1 MANMIFQH
9 TWEKVIAGEKTQTR
23 RIVKPGQRLVEEFY
37 DWPFWHVYD
46 NNDRLV
52 YATYTPLNIAT
63 GRYAVMPARGVR
75 GLRKVADIQIT
86 RIRREDIREISA
98 EDVTAEGFRAE
109 YPSGAYFGFIET
121 WASMHDPAFKFWYE
135 PRIVDYMWYTSKRQ
149 MEQGESCIGSWE
161 HLQNAIKARPADHYQ
176 AWVLDFTLIKTYP
189 EAISFAKEI
198 LREAR

>member
-37 DWPFWHVYD
+37 DWPFRHVYD

-75 GLRKVADIQIT
+75 GLRKVADIEIT
-86 RIRREDIREISA
+86 RIRREDIREISEA
-98 EDVTAEGFRAE
+98 DAIAEGFALCPE
-109 YPSGAYFGFIET
+109 YSFWRT
-121 WASMHDPAFKFWYE
+121 WCKMHDVSVVGQLDAEFEYWENPGNYHPDNAPSLNGLCRGVLRLRPAE
-135 PRIVDYMWYTSKRQ
+135 LYTAWALDFRVV
-149 MEQGESCIGSWE
+149 
-161 HLQNAIKARPADHYQ
+161 NVYDDAVAKARELLKA
-176 AWVLDFTLIKTYP
+176 A
-189 EAISFAKEI
+189 
-198 LREAR
+198 